1 MVPPASA
8 PGNRP
13 ALAAGILAYV
23 WWGFMPLYFVLAER
37 FDLPEFEVVL
47 HRVIW
52 SVPCALALVLAA
64 RQHAELIALLRKP
77 RVLGLLALSAA
88 AIFTN
93 WTIYV
98 WAVAAHRTLEASLG
112 YYINPLMN
120 MAVGAV
126 LLRERIG
133 PAGRIAIGLAV
144 IGVLL
149 QAAALR
155 HLPLVSLG
163 LATSFCVYG
172 FIRKQ
177 APVSAQTGLFVETA
191 LLAVPGVAA
200 MAWMSAGGAAF
211 LPRDPVALLVAMA
224 AGPVTVAPLALFAWA
239 ARRLPMVSLGF
250 LQFIAPTL
258 LFGIGVAMGEAFTPL
273 RAVSFAFIWSGVAMF
288 AYGAWKAAQGPRP
301 GAERQSA
308 A

>member
-1 MVPPASA
+1 MAPSASA
-8 PGNRP
+8 SAERP
-13 ALAAGILAYV
+13 ALIAGILAYT
-23 WWGFMPLYFVLAER
+23 WWGFMPLYFVFAES
-37 FDLPEFEVVL
+37 FGLPEFEVVL

-64 RQHAELIALLRKP
+64 RQHGELIALLRKP

-98 WAVAAHRTLEASLG
+98 WAVAQHRTLEASLG

-120 MAVGAV
+120 MAVGAL
-126 LLRERIG
+126 LLRERIS
-133 PAGRIAIGLAV
+133 PTGRIAIGLATV
-144 IGVLL
+144 GVLL
-149 QAAALR
+149 QAAALG

-163 LATSFCVYG
+163 LATSFCIYG
-172 FIRKQ
+172 VIRKQ

-191 LLAVPGVAA
+191 LLAIPGAAA
-200 MAWMSAGGAAF
+200 MAWLSTHGTFA
-211 LPRDPVALLVAMA
+211 LPHDPVHWLVAIA
-224 AGPVTVAPLALFAWA
+224 AGPVTVLPLAMFSWA

-258 LFGIGVAMGEAFTPL
+258 LFGLGVAMGEPFTPL
-273 RAVSFAFIWSGVAMF
+273 RAISFVFIWGGVAVF
-288 AYGAWKAAQGPRP
+288 AHGAWNATR
-301 GAERQSA
+301 RQSA
-308 A
+308 E

>member
-1 MVPPASA
+1 MAPSATAS
-8 PGNRP
+8 GSRP
-13 ALAAGILAYV
+13 ALAAGVLAYI
-23 WWGFMPLYFVLAER
+23 WWGFMPLYFVLAEH
-37 FDLPEFEVVL
+37 FGLPELEVVL
-47 HRVIW
+47 HRVLW

-64 RQHAELIALLRKP
+64 RQHGELIALLRKP
-77 RVLGLLALSAA
+77 RVLGLLALSAG

-98 WAVAAHRTLEASLG
+98 WAVAEHRTLEASLG

-126 LLRERIG
+126 LLRERIS
-133 PAGRIAIGLAV
+133 PAGRVAIGLAV
-144 IGVLL
+144 VGVLL
-149 QAAALR
+149 QTLALG

-163 LATSFCVYG
+163 LATSFCIYG

-191 LLAVPGVAA
+191 LLAIPGAAA
-200 MAWMSAGGAAF
+200 MAWLSAKGAQI
-211 LPRDPVALLVAMA
+211 LPHDPITLLVAMA
-224 AGPVTVAPLALFAWA
+224 AGPVTVVPLALFAWA

-258 LFGIGVAMGEAFTPL
+258 LFGLGVAMGEAFTPL
-273 RAVSFAFIWSGVAMF
+273 RAVSFVFIWAGVAVF
-288 AYGAWKAAQGPRP
+288 AYGAWKAAKG
-301 GAERQSA
+301 QSA

>member
-1 MVPPASA
+1 MVPSASA

-13 ALAAGILAYV
+13 ALVAGILAYT

-37 FDLPEFEVVL
+37 FGLPELQVVL
-47 HRVIW
+47 HRVVW
-52 SVPCALALVLAA
+52 SVPCALILVLAA
-64 RQHAELIALLRKP
+64 RQHRELAALLRKP
-77 RVLGLLALSAA
+77 RVLGLLALSAT

-126 LLRERIG
+126 LLRERIS
-133 PAGRIAIGLAV
+133 PSGRIAIGLAV

-149 QAAALR
+149 QTAALG

-163 LATSFCVYG
+163 LATSFCIYG
-172 FIRKQ
+172 VIRKQ

-191 LLAVPGVAA
+191 LLAIP
-200 MAWMSAGGAAF
+200 GAAAF
-211 LPRDPVALLVAMA
+211 AWLATSGTLALPQDPATWLVAMA
-224 AGPVTVAPLALFAWA
+224 AGPVTVLPLALFAWA

-258 LFGIGVAMGEAFTPL
+258 LFALGVAMGEAFTPL
-273 RAVSFAFIWSGVAMF
+273 RAVSFVFIWAGVAVF
-288 AYGAWKAAQGPRP
+288 AYGAWKNSHGARKGAA
-301 GAERQSA
+301 SS
-308 A
+308 

>member
-1 MVPPASA
+1 MNSSASA
-8 PGNRP
+8 PGERP
-13 ALAAGILAYV
+13 ALIAGILAYI
-23 WWGFMPLYFVLAER
+23 WWGFMPLYFVLAAN
-37 FDLPEFEVVL
+37 FGLPELEVVL

-64 RQHAELIALLRKP
+64 RQHGELIALLRKP
-77 RVLGLLALSAA
+77 RVLGLLALSAG

-98 WAVAAHRTLEASLG
+98 WAVAEHRTLEASLG

-126 LLRERIG
+126 LLRERISPTG
-133 PAGRIAIGLAV
+133 KIAIGLA
-144 IGVLL
+144 IAGVLL
-149 QAAALR
+149 QTMALG

-163 LATSFCVYG
+163 LATSFCIYG

-191 LLAVPGVAA
+191 LMAIPGAAA
-200 MAWMSAGGAAF
+200 MAWLSARGAVII
-211 LPRDPVALLVAMA
+211 PRDPAALLVALA
-224 AGPVTVAPLALFAWA
+224 AGPVTVIPLALFAWA

-258 LFGIGVAMGEAFTPL
+258 LFGVGVAMGEAFTPL
-273 RAVSFAFIWSGVAMF
+273 RAVSFVFIWAGVAVF
-288 AYGAWKAAQGPRP
+288 AFGAWKASRTY
-301 GAERQSA
+301 SA

>member
-1 MVPPASA
+1 MVPSAPA

-13 ALAAGILAYV
+13 ALVAGILAYT
-23 WWGFMPLYFVLAER
+23 WWGFMPLYFVLAESLG
-37 FDLPEFEVVL
+37 LPEFEVVL
-47 HRVIW
+47 HRVVW
-52 SVPCALALVLAA
+52 SVPCALALVLIA
-64 RQHAELIALLRKP
+64 RQQRELIALLRKP
-77 RVLGLLALSAA
+77 RVLWLLALSAA

-126 LLRERIG
+126 LLRERIN
-133 PAGRIAIGLAV
+133 PTGRIAIGLATV
-144 IGVLL
+144 GVLL
-149 QAAALR
+149 QTAALG

-163 LATSFCVYG
+163 LATSFCVFG
-172 FIRKQ
+172 VIRKQ

-191 LLAVPGVAA
+191 LLAIPGVAV
-200 MAWMSAGGAAF
+200 MAWLSMRGTFA
-211 LPRDPVALLVAMA
+211 LPHDPVVWLVAMA
-224 AGPVTVAPLALFAWA
+224 AGPVTVVPLALFAWA

-258 LFGIGVAMGEAFTPL
+258 LFGLGLAMGEAFTPL
-273 RAVSFAFIWSGVAMF
+273 RAVSFVFIWGGVAVF
-288 AYGAWKAAQGPRP
+288 AYGAWRASRPR
-301 GAERQSA
+301 SA